1 MNRGGYESYF
11 HRSQR
16 PDYAGHYVDY
26 GLLKSKLNQFYARR
40 RLFLRAL
47 ADGRGRIDVDAF
59 PELASPP
66 PPPPPTAT
74 GLVDDDDDGDGG
86 DDGGG
91 GGGGRGCYVLQE
103 DDDYYYDTTGDY
115 YCAAGGGG
123 GGSMTGA
130 SDDGGGC
137 GGGGGG
143 GGAGGGATTVGAAPV
158 GGSPPPPP
166 RPRTMDGRDA
176 SARLTDAERR
186 EFGALLGSELGRAA
200 RFYASV
206 LLPETRRRLLGGLD
220 DTTTTTKKKK
230 EEEEE
235 EEGISYK
242 RASSSLLEAVAFAIT
257 NVITL
262 RQVVIRYEAFCWTFD
277 VVVPPYRGSRVSG
290 DGGGSFGRW
299 WHRSTPGGGSYDPD
313 HPVSVLLALGGVEE
327 LEREIITGAMERIHR
342 HHSKE
347 DENNDDDDKFNN
359 NNGVVGG
366 GGGRREHDDDEEEK
380 MEEGGILV
388 GRREDVVVI
397 GAGGDYGAGRGGA
410 KKADDAED
418 AMMTTSDIEN
428 LAAQVQSFRCLLE
441 KTERSGG
448 GSGGAVRG
456 NESSGLRRMLFRDR
470 ILALG
475 YRIMDY
481 LLIDLQRRGLISMRG
496 RHLKNEIEVVAKWR
510 SSRDFGHF
518 AYNLKDDENNRRSSS
533 FRRNLS
539 EIKEENVFPLFLNL
553 VSCFL
558 FMMNSYI
565 IEPSSAHYAE
575 ALGSLD
581 AVAGLMLGATPL
593 FALTSCVAYSFWT
606 NYNYRN
612 PLLFAGVLQFLG
624 NFMYANA
631 YAYKS
636 VELCLLGRA
645 MTGLGAPRIINRR

>member
-1 MNRGGYESYF
+1 
-11 HRSQR
+11 
-16 PDYAGHYVDY
+16 
-26 GLLKSKLNQFYARR
+26 
-40 RLFLRAL
+40 
-47 ADGRGRIDVDAF
+47 
-59 PELASPP
+59 
-66 PPPPPTAT
+66 
-74 GLVDDDDDGDGG
+74 
-86 DDGGG
+86 
-91 GGGGRGCYVLQE
+91 
-103 DDDYYYDTTGDY
+103 
-115 YCAAGGGG
+115 
-123 GGSMTGA
+123 
-130 SDDGGGC
+130 
-137 GGGGGG
+137 
-143 GGAGGGATTVGAAPV
+143 
-158 GGSPPPPP
+158 
-166 RPRTMDGRDA
+166 
-176 SARLTDAERR
+176 
-186 EFGALLGSELGRAA
+186 
-200 RFYASV
+200 
-206 LLPETRRRLLGGLD
+206 
-220 DTTTTTKKKK
+220 
-230 EEEEE
+230 
-235 EEGISYK
+235 
-242 RASSSLLEAVAFAIT
+242 
-257 NVITL
+257 
-262 RQVVIRYEAFCWTFD
+262 
-277 VVVPPYRGSRVSG
+277 
-290 DGGGSFGRW
+290 
-299 WHRSTPGGGSYDPD
+299 
-313 HPVSVLLALGGVEE
+313 
-327 LEREIITGAMERIHR
+327 
-342 HHSKE
+342 
-347 DENNDDDDKFNN
+347 
-359 NNGVVGG
+359 
-366 GGGRREHDDDEEEK
+366 

-397 GAGGDYGAGRGGA
+397 GAGGDYGVGRGGV
-410 KKADDAED
+410 KKVEDAEN

-456 NESSGLRRMLFRDR
+456 SESSGLRRMLFRDR